1 MIVAAF
7 SPIVDAAEECSRPA
21 VQDRWTYLRLFN
33 ILLMASGPEGGI
45 EAYQH
50 P

>member
-1 MIVAAF
+1 MIAAAF
-7 SPIVDAAEECSRPA
+7 SPIVNAAERNSRPA
-21 VQDRWTYLRLFN
+21 VQDRWIYLRLFST
-33 ILLMASGPEGGI
+33 LPMESGPEGGI